1 MAAAVAVAASGASA
15 NAQAAEG
22 RARQATHGADGGGV
36 FGAILS
42 QLFPDNQP
50 TPTQD
55 EAAQQQSTLN
65 VQQAVQSATQN
76 NGALAQSGTPSNR
89 MTEAAQLA
97 LAVQA
102 ASQNSLTAGDPVSA
116 QPVAQTA
123 QTAGSTASS
132 PAPTPPGQSSI
143 PPGQL
148 QKLLKFL
155 ATTGQTAGNSNLNS
169 ALQSL
174 LSGNTNAASMSAN
187 AQANR
192 TSSNSQSASG
202 SPTVNLSDPTTLAAL
217 MQALATQQTTG
228 SETVTTA
235 PQQPGNA
242 NSAVTAATAPVA
254 ANGAAT
260 ALTGTPPAPAN
271 ATANSAATALMGT
284 PPAPANA
291 AANSAAT
298 PLTGTSQAPAN
309 AAANA
314 SIAPALTNAERQLFV
329 QTSHNALHQNTSAPV
344 TEAKSLP
351 INQGSTTTNTASG
364 NANQSGGQQTN
375 NGWSDAKSPQQQ
387 SASSSDAGSNAN
399 VPSSLPL
406 AHDTNGAQQN
416 APTTSNSPAPL
427 NASALASTQAGA
439 PQQPA
444 AALQVGPASQ
454 SADSLPPQTVQA
466 IAVSIAS
473 QSQAGARQF
482 NIRLDP
488 PELGRVDVRL
498 MVDATGKAQAHLAAD
513 KPQTLELLQRD
524 SDSLT
529 RALKDSGVQLNNNG
543 LQFSLKGQDRQGSWG
558 GGEPRGR
565 SLAITATPT
574 TASSTTNISSSLLPA
589 SASGVDIRV

>member
-1 MAAAVAVAASGASA
+1 MAAAAAVAASSANA

-22 RARQATHGADGGGV
+22 RARQAAHGADGGGI

-42 QLFPDNQP
+42 QLFPDNQS

-55 EAAQQQSTLN
+55 EAAQQQSSLN

-76 NGALAQSGTPSNR
+76 NSALAQPGTRSSRLN
-89 MTEAAQLA
+89 EAAQLA
-97 LAVQA
+97 LALRA
-102 ASQNSLTAGDPVSA
+102 ASQNGQGTDVAGQSGV
-116 QPVAQTA
+116 
-123 QTAGSTASS
+123 
-132 PAPTPPGQSSI
+132 PAPQSATPASGAPGELPPGQSAM

-155 ATTGQTAGNSNLNS
+155 ATTGQASGNQSLNA

-174 LSGNTNAASMSAN
+174 IAGNTTTSPTSTTAPASG
-187 AQANR
+187 
-192 TSSNSQSASG
+192 SSSGSQSAG
-202 SPTVNLSDPTTLAAL
+202 STPPGNLSDPTTIAAL
-217 MQALATQQTTG
+217 MQALAAQQMSGSQPANATQQ
-228 SETVTTA
+228 SD
-235 PQQPGNA
+235 NA
-242 NSAVTAATAPVA
+242 NIAAAAVTQPATAVSQPVTAATQTAGPSAPTTA
-254 ANGAAT
+254 A
-260 ALTGTPPAPAN
+260 PPA
-271 ATANSAATALMGT
+271 SAST
-284 PPAPANA
+284 P
-291 AANSAAT
+291 
-298 PLTGTSQAPAN
+298 QAPAN

-314 SIAPALTNAERQLFV
+314 SIAPALTNAERQLFA

-351 INQGSTTTNTASG
+351 IGQGATAANASAG

-375 NGWSDAKSPQQQ
+375 NGWSDTKAPQQQ
-387 SASSSDAGSNAN
+387 AAASNDTGSNSNA
-399 VPSSLPL
+399 PPPLPL

-416 APTTSNSPAPL
+416 APAAANSLAPL
-427 NASALASTQAGA
+427 NALAGAQAGA
-439 PQQPA
+439 QQPA

-454 SADSLPPQTVQA
+454 PADSLPPQTVQA

-473 QSQAGARQF
+473 QSQAGAKQF

-524 SDSLT
+524 SDSLA

-543 LQFSLKGQDRQGSWG
+543 LQFSLKGQDRQGGWS
-558 GGEPRGR
+558 GGEGRGR
-565 SLAITATPT
+565 PLAVTATPT
-574 TASSTTNISSSLLPA
+574 TASSTTNVSSSLLPS